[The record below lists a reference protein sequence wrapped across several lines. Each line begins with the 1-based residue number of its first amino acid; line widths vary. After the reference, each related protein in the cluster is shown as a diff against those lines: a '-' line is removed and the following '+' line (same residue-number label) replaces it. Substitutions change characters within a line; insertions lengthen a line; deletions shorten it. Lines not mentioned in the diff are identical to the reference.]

1 RRLFCKVQRSQFV
14 LISRAENFNQ
24 AGRECNKNN
33 QSIIRAARAQLE
45 TLPPTMAGQTC
56 RFAPISPPASA
67 AMLAEPWGYAHENIA
82 PLVLV
87 EVWAARQ
94 RRPTL
99 VVVSSCA
106 PSHTAKFLAVLRRFE
121 T

>member
-1 RRLFCKVQRSQFV
+1 
-14 LISRAENFNQ
+14 
-24 AGRECNKNN
+24 
-33 QSIIRAARAQLE
+33 
-45 TLPPTMAGQTC
+45 
-56 RFAPISPPASA
+56 
-67 AMLAEPWGYAHENIA
+67 MLAEPWGYAHENIA